1 MNRPYIICHMVT
13 SIDGKV
19 TGEFL
24 SSPASVKA
32 CEIYY
37 EINRNLKSN
46 GFICG
51 RVTMES
57 SFTGGYYPDLTKFKP
72 VKPDPVRMDFMLD
85 KEYMSGFYAVAFDT
99 NGKLG
104 WKSNKIIDPD
114 GDPGYDGAQIIEVLS
129 ENVDERY
136 LGYLEEMEIP
146 YIFAGKDKIDVELA
160 LFKLKNIVGIDTLL
174 LEGGSII
181 NGAFQRAN
189 AIDEI
194 SLIVAPV
201 VADNDDKPLFMDSTV
216 QDFELVGTETKDGVL
231 VLNYLKNG
239 ERAFNNNVVIKWEY
253 ALTLDE
259 AIASKKSNSKGLYY
273 ISRVFGNKETTLYL
287 GIATKNNTIRHRLKG
302 HKSWWL
308 KEYRGTIKV
317 RIGKV
322 IYPHTNIDEVIDHAE
337 SAILYEQ
344 GKLFFENTSKTKS
357 YTYDTV
363 YNFKNIGDIFEL
375 KPFID
380 MAEQE

>member
-1 MNRPYIICHMVT
+1 MVT

-19 TGEFL
+19 TGDFL
-24 SSPASVKA
+24 SSPACAKA

-57 SFTGGYYPDLTKFKP
+57 SFTGGYYPDLSAYEANEK
-72 VKPDPVRMDFMLD
+72 RDFIL
-85 KEYMSGFYAVAFDT
+85 ENLSGFYAVAFDT

-114 GDPGYDGAQIIEVLS
+114 SDPGYNGAQIIEVLS

-136 LGYLEEMEIP
+136 LGFLEEMEIP
-146 YIFAGKDKIDVELA
+146 YIFAGEDKIDVELA
-160 LFKLKNIVGIDTLL
+160 LLKLKNIGIDTLL

-189 AIDEI
+189 AIDEL
-194 SLIVAPV
+194 SLVVAPIVA
-201 VADNDDKPLFMDSTV
+201 DKDDKPLFMDSTV

-239 ERAFNNNVVIKWEY
+239 ERAFNNNVVIKWED

-259 AIASKKSNSKGLYY
+259 AIASEKSNSKGLYY

-322 IYPHTNIDEVIDHAE
+322 IYPHTNIDEVIDQAE

-344 GKLFFENTSKTKS
+344 GTLFFENTSKTKS
-357 YTYDTV
+357 YTYNTV

>member
-1 MNRPYIICHMVT
+1 MVT

-24 SSPASVKA
+24 SSPTCEKA
-32 CEIYY
+32 TEIYY
-37 EINRNLKSN
+37 DINRNTKSN

-57 SFTGGYYPDLTKFKP
+57 SFTGGWYPDLSKYKP

-85 KEYMSGFYAVAFDT
+85 EEYMSGFYAIAFDT

-104 WKSNKIIDPD
+104 WKSNRILDPD

-146 YIFAGKDKIDVELA
+146 YIFAGEDKIDVELA
-160 LFKLKNIVGIDTLL
+160 LFKLKNIIGIDALL

-181 NGAFQRAN
+181 NGAFQRAD
-189 AIDEI
+189 AIDEL
-194 SLIVAPV
+194 SLVVAPIVA
-201 VADNDDKPLFMDSTV
+201 DKDGKPLFMDSTV
-216 QDFELVGTETKDGVL
+216 TDFELTNSQNIDGVL
-231 VLNYLKNG
+231 VLNYLKKG
-239 ERAFNNNVVIKWEY
+239 ERAFNNRVTIKWEN

-259 AIASKKSNSKGLYY
+259 AIADEKSDSKGLYY
-273 ISRVFGNKETTLYL
+273 ISQVFGNKERTLYL

-302 HKSWWL
+302 HKDWKL
-308 KEYRGTIKV
+308 KGKRGIIKV
-317 RIGKV
+317 RIGKIV
-322 IYPHTNIDEVIDHAE
+322 YPHSNIDEIIDHAE

-344 GKLFFENTSKTKS
+344 KNLFRMNKSKIKS
-357 YTYDTV
+357 YTYYNV
-363 YNFKNIGDIFEL
+363 YRFENIGDIFEL
-375 KPFID
+375 KPIID